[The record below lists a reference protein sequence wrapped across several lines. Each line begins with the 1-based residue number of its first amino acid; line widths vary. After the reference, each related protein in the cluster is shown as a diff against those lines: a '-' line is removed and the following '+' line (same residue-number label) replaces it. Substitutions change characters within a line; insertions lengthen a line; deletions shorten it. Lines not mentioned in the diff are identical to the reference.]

1 MKVMF
6 FATDFLQDFLL
17 GGATLV
23 LVGQKKNG
31 YPTKKRDACFSRKNR
46 RQNILLERATP
57 LLVGKKRE
65 KPTYWKVRRL
75 F

>member
-31 YPTKKRDACFSRKNR
+31 YPTKKRDACFSRMKKR
-46 RQNILLERATP
+46 RNDLLKRATP
-57 LLVGKKRE
+57 VLVGKPKKLSNRHACNH
-65 KPTYWKVRRL
+65 